1 MSRDEKQEHRWRSL
15 LPVIGDQTE
24 WFDAL
29 VQNLFY
35 FEMKGKVLAVE
46 KPVSFADWVKN
57 TRQDGIVQEELLEK
71 LAAMHKDMMKAA
83 DKLLIDV
90 KEVKVKPDFEAF
102 QTFVNI
108 YEEFMQRLRRLER
121 DFLLDGTGY
130 DPFTGLRSPKVLFQ
144 DIERELHR
152 LSRRGKHFCIAF
164 GRIDE
169 TERMEQS
176 YSEAERNVFVKSIAD
191 IIKLSVRSFDDAYY
205 MGNYEFVLCLK
216 QADMAGGV
224 SALDRLRKEL
234 ERRNIQVK
242 LGADVVP
249 LSMSCCI
256 AQPVQGDDIR
266 ELLKN
271 LKSDLKNSNRHPDS
285 VLEYYEIS
293 PLQRFVQ
300 ETGKQ

>member
-1 MSRDEKQEHRWRSL
+1 MSRDEKQEQRWRSL

-164 GRIDE
+164 GRIDDV
-169 TERMEQS
+169 ERIEQS
-176 YSEAERNVFVKSIAD
+176 YSEAERNAFVKAIAE
-191 IIKLSVRSFDDAYY
+191 IIKFSVRSFDDAYY

-234 ERRNIQVK
+234 ERRNIQIK
-242 LGADVVP
+242 LGADVLP

-266 ELLKN
+266 ELIKN
-271 LKSDLKNSNRHPDS
+271 LKSDLKNSNRQPHS

-300 ETGKQ
+300 ETSKQ